1 MLSAYTYTCTH
12 ARFCVDAIVSSK
24 FVCMCVK
31 YRRDGHA
38 RWTTSPADVF
48 SQSYSAAST
57 CCRACVRK
65 STSKR
70 LKLSWES
77 ASPRFFFARPRLFV
91 RHGLSKSAE
100 GGGIRTR
107 WQCIHTKLHCRYP
120 RRRIYLGTR
129 SLLTNTSGDVCV
141 CACVCVRVR

>member
-1 MLSAYTYTCTH
+1 MCIAHRRTSECASDLSH
-12 ARFCVDAIVSSK
+12 AAHVHVHMHACAHTRCCVDAILSSK

-70 LKLSWES
+70 WKLSWES

-91 RHGLSKSAE
+91 RHGLSVSKGVVSVQDFSASIRGCIADVPA
-100 GGGIRTR
+100 GGFI
-107 WQCIHTKLHCRYP
+107 
-120 RRRIYLGTR
+120 
-129 SLLTNTSGDVCV
+129 
-141 CACVCVRVR
+141 